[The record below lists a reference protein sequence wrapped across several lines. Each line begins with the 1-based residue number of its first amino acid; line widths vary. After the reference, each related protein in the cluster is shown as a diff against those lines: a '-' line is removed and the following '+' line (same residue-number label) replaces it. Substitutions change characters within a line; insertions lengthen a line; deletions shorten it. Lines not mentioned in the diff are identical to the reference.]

1 MSLGLRVS
9 VGVKP
14 KDLRNISK
22 QAQSD
27 ISRGIKRAIGLTGT
41 LGVQIILDRTKV
53 GKGINSDFN
62 EYTPEYM
69 AILKD
74 EGKPDF
80 PVDLY
85 NEGQMLRSMQTK
97 QLNSRTAQI
106 YFDNPEAA
114 KKAAFNNE
122 TRPFFG
128 FSAKEE
134 KRLAVHFRKE
144 MDR

>member
-1 MSLGLRVS
+1 MSLGLRINT
-9 VGVKP
+9 KP
-14 KDLRNISK
+14 KDLTKITK
-22 QAQSD
+22 QAQRD
-27 ISRGIKRAIGLTGT
+27 ISRGITRAIGRTGT
-41 LGVQIILDRTKV
+41 LGKSIILDRTKV

>member
-1 MSLGLRVS
+1 MSLGLLVNT
-9 VGVKP
+9 KP
-14 KDLRNISK
+14 KDLTNATK
-22 QAQSD
+22 QARRD
-27 ISRGIKRAIGLTGT
+27 TSRGITKAIGKTGT
-41 LGVQIILDRTKV
+41 LGKSIILDRTKL
-53 GKGINSDFN
+53 GKGINSAFKP
-62 EYTPEYM
+62 YTPEYM
-69 AILKD
+69 AVLEE
-74 EGKPDF
+74 EGKPSDT
-80 PVDLY
+80 VDLY
-85 NEGQMLRSMQTK
+85 NTGKMLRSMQTK

-134 KRLAVHFRKE
+134 KQLAVHFRKE

>member
-1 MSLGLRVS
+1 MSLGLRVNT
-9 VGVKP
+9 KP
-14 KDLRNISK
+14 KDLTKITK
-22 QAQSD
+22 QAQRD
-27 ISRGIKRAIGLTGT
+27 ISRGITKAIGRTGT
-41 LGVQIILDRTKV
+41 LGKSIILDRTKL
-53 GKGINSDFN
+53 GKGINSAFKP
-62 EYTPEYM
+62 YTPEYM
-69 AILKD
+69 AVLSE
-74 EGKPDF
+74 EGKPDS

-85 NEGQMLRSMQTK
+85 NTGQMLRSMQTK

-114 KKAAFNNE
+114 KKAVFNNE

>member
-1 MSLGLRVS
+1 MSIGLRVNT
-9 VGVKP
+9 KP
-14 KDLRNISK
+14 KDLTKITKR
-22 QAQSD
+22 AQRD
-27 ISRGIKRAIGLTGT
+27 ISRGITKAIGRTGT
-41 LGVQIILDRTKV
+41 LGKSIILDRTKL
-53 GKGINSDFN
+53 GKGINSAFN
-62 EYTPEYM
+62 AYTPEYM
-69 AILKD
+69 AVLSE
-74 EGKPDF
+74 EGKPDY

-85 NEGQMLRSMQTK
+85 NTGQMLRSMQTK

-134 KRLAVHFRKE
+134 QRLSAYFRKE

>member
-1 MSLGLRVS
+1 MSLGLRVNT
-9 VGVKP
+9 KP
-14 KDLRNISK
+14 KDLTKITK
-22 QAQSD
+22 QAQRD
-27 ISRGIKRAIGLTGT
+27 ISRGITKANGKTGT
-41 LGVQIILDRTKV
+41 LGKSIILDRTKV

-85 NEGQMLRSMQTK
+85 NEGQMLRSMQAK

-128 FSAKEE
+128 FNPKEE
-134 KRLAVHFRKE
+134 QRLSTYFRKE

>member
-1 MSLGLRVS
+1 MSIGLRVNT
-9 VGVKP
+9 KP
-14 KDLRNISK
+14 KDLTSITK
-22 QAQSD
+22 QARRD
-27 ISRGIKRAIGLTGT
+27 ISRGITKAIGRTGT
-41 LGVQIILDRTKV
+41 LGKSIILDRTKL
-53 GKGINSDFN
+53 GKGINSAFKP
-62 EYTPEYM
+62 YTPEYM
-69 AILKD
+69 AVLSE
-74 EGKPDF
+74 EGKPDS

-85 NEGQMLRSMQTK
+85 NTGQMLRSMQTK

-122 TRPFFG
+122 ARPFFG

-134 KRLAVHFRKE
+134 QRLSTYFRKE

>member
-1 MSLGLRVS
+1 MSLGLRVNT
-9 VGVKP
+9 KP
-14 KDLRNISK
+14 KDLTKITK
-22 QAQSD
+22 QSQRD
-27 ISRGIKRAIGLTGT
+27 ISRGITKAIGKTGS
-41 LGVQIILDRTKV
+41 LGKEIILDRTEL
-53 GKGINSDFN
+53 GKGINSAFKA
-62 EYTPEYM
+62 YTPEYM
-69 AILKD
+69 AVLEE
-74 EGKPDF
+74 EGKPSDT
-80 PVDLY
+80 VDLY
-85 NEGQMLRSMQTK
+85 NTGKMLRSMQTK

-134 KRLAVHFRKE
+134 KQLAVYFRKE

>member
-1 MSLGLRVS
+1 MSLGLRVNT
-9 VGVKP
+9 KP
-14 KDLRNISK
+14 KDLTKITK
-22 QAQSD
+22 QAQRD
-27 ISRGIKRAIGLTGT
+27 ISRGITKAIGKTGT
-41 LGVQIILDRTKV
+41 LGKSIILDRTKV

-74 EGKPDF
+74 QGKPDF

-85 NEGQMLRSMQTK
+85 NEGQMLRSMQAK

>member
-1 MSLGLRVS
+1 MSKRPDCFVAPWKNFWGAGW
-9 VGVKP
+9 VGSGAP
-14 KDLRNISK
+14 E
-22 QAQSD
+22 AQ
-27 ISRGIKRAIGLTGT
+27 GFKA
-41 LGVQIILDRTKV
+41 
-53 GKGINSDFN
+53 
-62 EYTPEYM
+62 YTPQYM
-69 AILKD
+69 AVLEE

-85 NEGQMLRSMQTK
+85 NTGKMLRSMQTK

-144 MDR
+144 MDK

>member
-1 MSLGLRVS
+1 MSLGLRVNT
-9 VGVKP
+9 KP
-14 KDLRNISK
+14 KDLTKITK
-22 QAQSD
+22 QAQRD
-27 ISRGIKRAIGLTGT
+27 ISRGITKAIGRTGT
-41 LGVQIILDRTKV
+41 LGKSIILDRTKL
-53 GKGINSDFN
+53 GKGINSAFKP
-62 EYTPEYM
+62 YTPEYM
-69 AILKD
+69 AVLSE
-74 EGKPDF
+74 EGKPDS

-85 NEGQMLRSMQTK
+85 NTGQMLRSMQTK

>member
-1 MSLGLRVS
+1 MSLGLLVNT
-9 VGVKP
+9 KP
-14 KDLRNISK
+14 KDLTNTTR
-22 QAQSD
+22 QARRD
-27 ISRGIKRAIGLTGT
+27 ISRGITKAIGKTGT
-41 LGVQIILDRTKV
+41 LGKSIILDRTKL
-53 GKGINSDFN
+53 GKGINSAFKP
-62 EYTPEYM
+62 YTPEYM
-69 AILKD
+69 AVLSE
-74 EGKPDF
+74 EGKPDS

-85 NEGQMLRSMQTK
+85 NTGQMLRSMQTK

-134 KRLAVHFRKE
+134 KQLAVHFRKE

>member
-1 MSLGLRVS
+1 MSLGLRINT
-9 VGVKP
+9 KP
-14 KDLRNISK
+14 KDLTKITK
-22 QAQSD
+22 QAQRD
-27 ISRGIKRAIGLTGT
+27 ISRGITRAIGRTGT
-41 LGVQIILDRTKV
+41 LGKQIILDRTKV

-69 AILKD
+69 AILSE
-74 EGKPDF
+74 EGKPDS
-80 PVDLY
+80 PVDLF
-85 NEGQMLRSMQTK
+85 NTGQMLRSMQTK

>member
-1 MSLGLRVS
+1 
-9 VGVKP
+9 
-14 KDLRNISK
+14 
-22 QAQSD
+22 
-27 ISRGIKRAIGLTGT
+27 
-41 LGVQIILDRTKV
+41 
-53 GKGINSDFN
+53 
-62 EYTPEYM
+62 M
-69 AILKD
+69 AVLSE
-74 EGKPDF
+74 EGKPDS

-85 NEGQMLRSMQTK
+85 NTGQMLRSMQTK

-128 FSAKEE
+128 FNAKEE
-134 KRLAVHFRKE
+134 QRLSTYFRKE

>member
-1 MSLGLRVS
+1 MSLGLRINT
-9 VGVKP
+9 KP
-14 KDLRNISK
+14 KDLTKITK
-22 QAQSD
+22 QAQRD
-27 ISRGIKRAIGLTGT
+27 ISRGITRAIGRTGT
-41 LGVQIILDRTKV
+41 LGKSIILDRTKV

-69 AILKD
+69 AILSE
-74 EGKPDF
+74 EGKPDS
-80 PVDLY
+80 PVDLF
-85 NEGQMLRSMQTK
+85 NTGQMLRSMQTK

>member
-1 MSLGLRVS
+1 MSIGLRVNT
-9 VGVKP
+9 KP
-14 KDLRNISK
+14 KDLTKITK
-22 QAQSD
+22 QAQRD
-27 ISRGIKRAIGLTGT
+27 ISRGITKAIGRTGT
-41 LGVQIILDRTKV
+41 LGKSIILDRTKV
-53 GKGINSDFN
+53 GKGIDTAFKP
-62 EYTPEYM
+62 YTPQYM
-69 AILKD
+69 AVLEE

-85 NEGQMLRSMQTK
+85 NTGKMLRSMQTK

-114 KKAAFNNE
+114 KKAALNNE

-134 KRLAVHFRKE
+134 KQLAVHFRKE

>member
-1 MSLGLRVS
+1 MSLGLQVNT
-9 VGVKP
+9 KP
-14 KDLRNISK
+14 KDLTKITK
-22 QAQSD
+22 QSRRD
-27 ISRGIKRAIGLTGT
+27 ISRGITKAIGRTGT
-41 LGVQIILDRTKV
+41 LGKQIILDRTKL
-53 GKGINSDFN
+53 GKGINSAFKP
-62 EYTPEYM
+62 YTPEYM
-69 AILKD
+69 AVLSE
-74 EGKPDF
+74 EGKPNS
-80 PVDLY
+80 PVDLF
-85 NEGQMLRSMQTK
+85 NTGQMLRSMQSK

-144 MDR
+144 MDK

>member
-1 MSLGLRVS
+1 MSIGLRVNT
-9 VGVKP
+9 KP
-14 KDLRNISK
+14 KDLTKITK
-22 QAQSD
+22 QAQRD
-27 ISRGIKRAIGLTGT
+27 ISRGITKAIGRTGT
-41 LGVQIILDRTKV
+41 LGKSIILDRTKL
-53 GKGINSDFN
+53 GKGINSAFKA
-62 EYTPEYM
+62 YTPEYM
-69 AILKD
+69 AVLSK
-74 EGKPDF
+74 EGKPDY

-85 NEGQMLRSMQTK
+85 NTGQMLRSMQTK

-114 KKAAFNNE
+114 KKAAFNNQ

-134 KRLAVHFRKE
+134 QRLSTYFRKE

>member
-1 MSLGLRVS
+1 MSLGLRVNT
-9 VGVKP
+9 KP
-14 KDLRNISK
+14 KDLTKITK
-22 QAQSD
+22 QAQRD
-27 ISRGIKRAIGLTGT
+27 ISRGITKAIGKTGT
-41 LGVQIILDRTKV
+41 LGKSIILDRTKV

-134 KRLAVHFRKE
+134 KRLAVYFRKE

>member
-1 MSLGLRVS
+1 MSIGLRVNT
-9 VGVKP
+9 KP
-14 KDLRNISK
+14 KDLTKITK
-22 QAQSD
+22 QAQRD
-27 ISRGIKRAIGLTGT
+27 ISRGITKAIGRTGT
-41 LGVQIILDRTKV
+41 LGKSIILDRTKL
-53 GKGINSDFN
+53 GKGINSAFKP
-62 EYTPEYM
+62 YTPEYM
-69 AILKD
+69 AVLSE
-74 EGKPDF
+74 EGKPDS

-85 NEGQMLRSMQTK
+85 NTGQMLRSMQTK
-97 QLNSRTAQI
+97 RLNSRTAQI

-134 KRLAVHFRKE
+134 QRLSTYFRKE